1 MPRLKLFR
9 TTNGID
15 DYVAVVTRRPAALRE
30 RNMKRPSEIGLL
42 VNEIA
47 VVLS

>member
-30 RNMKRPSEIGLL
+30 RNMKRLSKIGLL
-42 VNEIA
+42 ANEISA
-47 VVLS
+47 VLS